1 MKLLASSRMKI
12 GIVIVAVVLVFM
24 MSISGVASSTIAE
37 LETETELL
45 QSELTDI
52 NDEIV
57 VLSVELE
64 ELNSQIELTE
74 AAVEKTQEELEASL
88 IEEEEQYES
97 MKNRIRYMY
106 ETGNATFLGMIFGA
120 ESMADLI
127 NMSDFISTVMEYDR
141 DMLDELTTV
150 REEIEL
156 EEANLEGEKAA
167 VELLKQEAEDKEA
180 ELLSMAEETQT
191 DLDAA
196 LAEIEA
202 IKIQLQEEEEARLE
216 AESNSSSS
224 SSSSSGSSESDSSG
238 SDTTTE
244 DSYNASSSELDIF
257 AALLDCEAGASYEYR
272 LAVATV
278 IMNRVESSKF
288 PNTITGVIY
297 ESGQFSPTWTGKLD
311 RQLASGASSLSYQVA
326 QDAIDGMRLE
336 SVSSCYYFL
345 YAASTD
351 RTGVV
356 IGGNVFFS
364 TW

>member
-12 GIVIVAVVLVFM
+12 GIVIVAVVLIFM
-24 MSISGVASSTIAE
+24 MSISGIASSTITE

-52 NDEIV
+52 NDEIIA
-57 VLSVELE
+57 LSVELE

-74 AAVEKTQEELEASL
+74 AAIEKTQEELEASL
-88 IEEEEQYES
+88 IEEEAQYES

-120 ESMADLI
+120 DSMADLI

-141 DMLDELTTV
+141 EMLEELTIV
-150 REEIEL
+150 REEIEF
-156 EEANLEGEKAA
+156 EEATLEDEKAA
-167 VELLKQEAEDKEA
+167 VELLKQEVEEKEA
-180 ELLSMAEETQT
+180 ELLSKAEETQT
-191 DLDAA
+191 DLDEA

-202 IKIQLQEEEEARLE
+202 IKVQLQEEEEARLE
-216 AESNSSSS
+216 AESNSSSNS
-224 SSSSSGSSESDSSG
+224 SGSSSSGSG
-238 SDTTTE
+238 TTTE

-345 YAASTD
+345 YAASTSRD
-351 RTGVV
+351 GVV